1 MLLFRKFRILNIYNF
16 KTRNFAI
23 KYVSII
29 IFSPKTNKIVNMKI
43 TGCNL
48 GNLIY
53 TQSSYGN
60 LMKANV
66 NFIEI
71 SIQFYFIQ

>member
-1 MLLFRKFRILNIYNF
+1 
-16 KTRNFAI
+16 
-23 KYVSII
+23 
-29 IFSPKTNKIVNMKI
+29 MKI

-71 SIQFYFIQ
+71 SIQFYFIQQELNKNKQKKDKLF